1 MSGDE
6 VVVLV
11 GSALLSILCWGA
23 WFIRPTFVR
32 RFAGPGTGRLLL
44 YLAPLVAAALLFL
57 VLRTVSAHD
66 VRDDPRYL
74 AFYLV
79 LGAAWIGVGIRSLPL
94 AGVSAR
100 DDVVER
106 GNVSA
111 ATVVAGAML
120 AITLCYAGGNIG
132 DGPGWWVVVFSAGLS
147 TLGLF
152 VAWMLL
158 EALSSVS
165 ESVTIER
172 DVAAG
177 VRLAAFLVAAG
188 LILGR
193 SVGGDWISAEATVA
207 DFAAAAWPALILVA
221 VAALLE
227 RWLRPTPDNPR
238 PSVSAY
244 GLIPALLYLSLAFY
258 QISRA
263 GTVA

>member
-6 VVVLV
+6 VVVLI
-11 GSALLSILCWGA
+11 GSALLSIVCWGT
-23 WFIRPTFVR
+23 WFIAPTLVR
-32 RFAGPGTGRLLL
+32 RFAGRATGRSLL
-44 YLAPLVAAALLFL
+44 YLAPVAAVALLFL
-57 VLRTVSAHD
+57 VLRTASAHD

-74 AFYLV
+74 SFYLV
-79 LGAAWIGVGIRSLPL
+79 LGAAWTGVSIRWLPL

-111 ATVVAGAML
+111 AAVVAGALL

-132 DGPGWWVVVFSAGLS
+132 DGPGWWVVVFSAALS
-147 TLGLF
+147 TAGLF

-158 EALSSVS
+158 EVVS
-165 ESVTIER
+165 RISDTVTIDR

-193 SVGGDWISAEATVA
+193 SVAGNWISAQATVA

-221 VAALLE
+221 VAAWIE

-238 PSVSAY
+238 PGVAAH
-244 GLIPALLYLSLAFY
+244 GLVPAVLYVSLAIY
-258 QISRA
+258 HVSRL
-263 GTVA
+263 GLPI

>member
-1 MSGDE
+1 MNAAILVSE
-6 VVVLV
+6 VGPRDGLQ
-11 GSALLSILCWGA
+11 SIER
-23 WFIRPTFVR
+23 IM
-32 RFAGPGTGRLLL
+32 
-44 YLAPLVAAALLFL
+44 PLEAKK
-57 VLRTVSAHD
+57 
-66 VRDDPRYL
+66 
-74 AFYLV
+74 
-79 LGAAWIGVGIRSLPL
+79 AWIT
-94 AGVSAR
+94 A
-100 DDVVER
+100 
-106 GNVSA
+106 
-111 ATVVAGAML
+111 
-120 AITLCYAGGNIG
+120 
-132 DGPGWWVVVFSAGLS
+132 
-147 TLGLF
+147 
-152 VAWMLL
+152 
-158 EALSSVS
+158 EA
-165 ESVTIER
+165 
-172 DVAAG
+172 AAG